1 MTYIADAELQS
12 FQRHLESDPAHLL
25 MQYQMMMHGALRL
38 WIVSQM
44 NDAPYIQTILLA
56 VDMETEAESLYH
68 ALMSRLGSI
77 STAVE
82 YVHGTAHSNQ
92 EYAAEQ
98 EM

>member
-25 MQYQMMMHGALRL
+25 MQYQMMMHGAQRL
-38 WIVSQM
+38 WIVAQM

-56 VDMETEAESLYH
+56 VEMETEALSLYH
-68 ALMSRLGSI
+68 ALMSLLGPI

-82 YVHGTAHSNQ
+82 YVEGTVHSNR